1 MNHAEGDKRIW
12 PTGIVF
18 SQSSSDGSLM
28 DRCLPELKAIFSLG
42 FYLVHNITFA
52 RKMRQMKGER
62 RGLWYKIDVET
73 ELFWICLN

>member
-28 DRCLPELKAIFSLG
+28 DRCLPELKAIFSL
-42 FYLVHNITFA
+42 FC
-52 RKMRQMKGER
+52 KEDEMKGER
-62 RGLWYKIDVET
+62 RGLWYKIDLGED
-73 ELFWICLN
+73 LFWICLN

>member
-52 RKMRQMKGER
+52 RKMR
-62 RGLWYKIDVET
+62 
-73 ELFWICLN
+73 